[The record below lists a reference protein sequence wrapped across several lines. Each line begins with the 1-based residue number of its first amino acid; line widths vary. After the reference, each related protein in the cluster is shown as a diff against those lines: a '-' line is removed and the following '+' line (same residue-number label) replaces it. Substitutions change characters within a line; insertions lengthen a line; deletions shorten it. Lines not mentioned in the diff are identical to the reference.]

1 MDLIDRKIL
10 HSISE
15 NARESHNVLARK
27 IRCSREVLDYRL
39 RRLEKEGIISGYQAR
54 LCITNFIHA
63 SYILLVQTLG
73 LNKEKLAQVINK
85 LKINT
90 QTQYIAKM
98 GGDYDLLISFTT
110 KSLNQLSSYIDFV
123 NSIFGQHKTK
133 TTMLTMVQEWK
144 DSFKSLFSE
153 NDERNNI
160 VSMPKIEEKIDIDEE
175 DKEILLS
182 LGNDATQPSWKIS
195 DKLNITDVA
204 VRKRISNLE
213 KKKIILGYRTMLKPD
228 KLNLQAF
235 HVFLRTNF
243 ENTKQKNDF
252 IDKLLLDKKITY
264 VMQVVG
270 LHDFLITVFVK
281 DNIELS
287 NYLASMREQFSDNI
301 TEANA
306 VPLLEIVYH
315 TQLTK
320 NLLE

>member
-175 DKEILLS
+175 DKEI
-182 LGNDATQPSWKIS
+182 
-195 DKLNITDVA
+195 
-204 VRKRISNLE
+204 R
-213 KKKIILGYRTMLKPD
+213 KKICA
-228 KLNLQAF
+228 KL
-235 HVFLRTNF
+235 FLPN
-243 ENTKQKNDF
+243 
-252 IDKLLLDKKITY
+252 
-264 VMQVVG
+264 
-270 LHDFLITVFVK
+270 
-281 DNIELS
+281 
-287 NYLASMREQFSDNI
+287 
-301 TEANA
+301 
-306 VPLLEIVYH
+306 
-315 TQLTK
+315 
-320 NLLE
+320 